1 MRHGQGDHIHISLDK
16 QKQPPYTFAHRKQ
29 YLSSYQK
36 ILVKATMRKRH
47 PQTNTGE
54 PDRVR
59 EQQSLDYGSA
69 SRTDELF
76 RDPAFMEN
84 REVPVHRWVPWI
96 AGFSARFV
104 EDCFRLFLPTCPARR
119 YRVLDPFAGVGTT
132 LISALQA
139 GHNAVGFE
147 INPYAALACR
157 AKIEAVSIDLQ
168 QLDQAI
174 AEYDYASR
182 NGSRTAVGAIP
193 PGFASRIP
201 FFSPQVEGQVHGFFS
216 FLDRVTPQALVDIFK
231 VAFGAVMVGFSN
243 YTYEPS
249 LSTRPGAGKPLIE
262 QADVHAAVLAKL
274 RKIRSD
280 IAWLQSRRASSDAP
294 QGVVHLMSFMEAD
307 SVLKPQSVDL
317 AVTSPPYLNN
327 YHYVRNT
334 RPHLYWLGLMDSP
347 NDLRGLEQ
355 NNIGKFWQTVRGQ
368 GRIDITFED
377 SDLVEVLGAI
387 RETRTDKGVYGG
399 GGWANYAASY
409 FNDLYRFLEVLSRC
423 MKPGGAAV
431 IVVGNS
437 IIQGHE
443 IKVDQVLGRIA
454 LQRGFTLERIEVLR
468 TKRVGASITKSAVR
482 RGETS
487 HAHLYESAVVLRQA
501 GVTR

>member
-1 MRHGQGDHIHISLDK
+1 M
-16 QKQPPYTFAHRKQ
+16 RKQ
-29 YLSSYQK
+29 
-36 ILVKATMRKRH
+36 H
-47 PQTNTGE
+47 PQTSADE
-54 PDRVR
+54 PDCVR
-59 EQQSLDYGSA
+59 EQQSIDYGST
-69 SRTDELF
+69 SRTDALF
-76 RDPAFMEN
+76 RDPAFMAN

-96 AGFSARFV
+96 AGFSAPFV
-104 EDCFRLFLPTCPARR
+104 EDCFRSFLPTCPPRG

-139 GHNAVGFE
+139 GHNAIGFE

-157 AKIEAVSIDLQ
+157 AKIEAVSLDLQ
-168 QLDQAI
+168 QLDKAI

-182 NGSRTAVGAIP
+182 NGRRTAVGAIP
-193 PGFASRIP
+193 AGFVSRIP
-201 FFSPQVEGQVHGFFS
+201 FFSPQVEEQVHGFFS
-216 FLDRVTPQALVDIFK
+216 FLDCVAPRALVDIFK

-280 IAWLQSRRASSDAP
+280 IAWLQSRRPSSDAP

-307 SVLKPQSVDL
+307 RVLEPQSVDL

-334 RPHLYWLGLMDSP
+334 RPHLYWLGLMDSQ

-355 NNIGKFWQTVRGQ
+355 NNIGQFWQTVRGQ
-368 GRIDITFED
+368 SRIDITFGD
-377 SDLVEVLGAI
+377 IALVDLLNAI

-409 FNDLYRFLEVLSRC
+409 FNDSYRFLEVLSRC

-431 IVVGNS
+431 IVIGNF

-454 LQRGFTLERIEVLR
+454 LQRGFALERIEMLR
-468 TKRVGASITKSAVR
+468 TKRVGASITKSTVR

-487 HAHLYESAVVLRQA
+487 QAHLYESAVVLRKKGATQ
-501 GVTR
+501 